1 MSTRAIVRTTVGC
14 LVGLALA
21 GSAVLAGTGS
31 IPGLAPASWGGS
43 DEVPHVTVTPPPAET
58 ILACDG
64 PLVGLGLDA
73 TDASAL
79 ASIGDL
85 ELTIGTGNGAEP
97 ERSDDLDLE
106 GVGSA
111 ALLTQQPDGDD
122 PVPVAGAGSVML
134 DDAVAV
140 GYAISSCR
148 PGGPEAWI
156 AGASGQTWVSDV
168 VLIGNPSDVPA
179 TVSLEVYGVDGR
191 TVPAGGEFAVPPRG
205 QRAVPVAG
213 IAGGE
218 QNPVIRVT
226 SRNAPVRVTLQSTTT
241 SGLTQQ
247 GFDLEESTLPMTTA
261 VVPRV
266 RVTRSTADG
275 GSAATTAQLMA
286 TSGHGGTAH
295 VSVVDEA
302 SGEIVA
308 ETSVEMTPQVPVTAA
323 FDSLPEGSYA
333 VRMTSDSP
341 FVSAVRQSAGND
353 YAWYT
358 PGEPLTGESIV
369 AAPAGNA
376 GKIAL
381 SFAALADDAS
391 VTVTP
396 VDGGDGVSADI
407 AAEHSTTLVVDD
419 RSTYRITIE
428 GGTVVGAAGTSD
440 DGRIGSFSIAPDP
453 ATPDPIVVTP

>member
-1 MSTRAIVRTTVGC
+1 MSTRTIVRTALGSV
-14 LVGLALA
+14 VGLALA
-21 GSAVLAGTGS
+21 GTAVLAGTGTL
-31 IPGLAPASWGGS
+31 PGLTPASWGGS
-43 DEVPHVTVTPPPAET
+43 ADAPHVSVTPPPAET
-58 ILACDG
+58 VLACDG

-79 ASIGDL
+79 ANIGSLDL
-85 ELTIGTGNGAEP
+85 TVGNGNGSEP

-111 ALLTQQPDGDD
+111 TILTQQPDGDE
-122 PVPVAGAGSVML
+122 PVAVAGAGSVML
-134 DDAVAV
+134 DDVNTV

-148 PGGPEAWI
+148 PGAPEAWI
-156 AGASGQTWVSDV
+156 AGASGQTGVSDV
-168 VLIGNPSDVPA
+168 IIIGNASDVPA
-179 TVSLEVYGVDGR
+179 TVSLEVYGVEGR
-191 TVPAGGEFAVPPRG
+191 TVPAGGEFAVPAHG

-241 SGLTQQ
+241 SGLTPQ

-266 RVTRSTADG
+266 RVTRSTAG
-275 GSAATTAQLMA
+275 AGSAATTAQLTA
-286 TSGHGGTAH
+286 TTSAGGTAN
-295 VSVVDEA
+295 VAVVDEA
-302 SGEIVA
+302 TGEVVA
-308 ETSVEMTPQVPVTAA
+308 EANVEMVPEIPVSAA
-323 FDSLPEGSYA
+323 FDELPEGSYA
-333 VRMTSDSP
+333 VRMTSDVP

-369 AAPAGNA
+369 AAPAGNG

-381 SFAALADDAS
+381 SFASLGDDA
-391 VTVTP
+391 TVTLTP
-396 VDGGDGVSADI
+396 VNVGDAVSENL
-407 AAEHSTTLVVDD
+407 AAGRSTTIVVDD
-419 RSTYRITIE
+419 QQTYRVTIE
-428 GGTVVGAAGTSD
+428 GGAVVGAAGTSD

-453 ATPDPIVVTP
+453 ATPDPVVVTP